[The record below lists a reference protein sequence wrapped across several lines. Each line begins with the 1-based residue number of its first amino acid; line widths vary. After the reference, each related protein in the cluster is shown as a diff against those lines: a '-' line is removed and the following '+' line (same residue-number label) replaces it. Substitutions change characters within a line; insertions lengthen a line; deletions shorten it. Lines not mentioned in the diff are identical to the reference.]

1 MRYAAVANRGP
12 RIHEYVPL
20 QQCILCELI
29 VLIIYSVLTCE
40 RIPPPPPHTHTL
52 KLDDIGSPII
62 WADIVQLLAVGLMR
76 PYHTPSPLILS
87 PLPYRKTQIS

>member
-40 RIPPPPPHTHTL
+40 RIHPPPPTHRL

-62 WADIVQLLAVGLMR
+62 WADIVQLLAVGMMG
-76 PYHTPSPLILS
+76 PNHTPSPLILS
-87 PLPYRKTQIS
+87 PPPYRKTQIS